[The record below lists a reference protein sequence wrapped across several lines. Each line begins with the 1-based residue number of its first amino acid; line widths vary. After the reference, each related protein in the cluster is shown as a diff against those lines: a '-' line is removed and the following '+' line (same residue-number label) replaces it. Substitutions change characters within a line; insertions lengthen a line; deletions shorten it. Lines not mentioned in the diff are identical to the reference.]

1 MFPTVLVTI
10 LLLQGHPRLAVLLLP
25 LVLLHDVVDLVVDG
39 LDVVLLDAQHALG
52 ENGSMLVGE
61 VEVGEGLG
69 SCDELGSTG

>member
-1 MFPTVLVTI
+1 
-10 LLLQGHPRLAVLLLP
+10 VLLLP